1 MRLEKFA
8 QEIKNTTNGLM
19 VTEQKG
25 QITVK
30 AFEEELNDD
39 LEQVTADL
47 QFIDNLE
54 GKRVDSLTIIIKE
67 VE

>member
-1 MRLEKFA
+1 MENA
-8 QEIKNTTNGLM
+8 V
-19 VTEQKG
+19 VTPHAAFVSVE
-25 QITVK
+25 
-30 AFEEELNDD
+30 AFEEELNCD

-54 GKRVDSLTIIIKE
+54 GERIDSLTIIIKE